1 MLVASQ
7 RLRRKWR
14 TLITEVSR
22 FSSWL
27 LYMDNIVNIAL
38 DGLLYNQ
45 PPLKQDQGIIM
56 GVEVHVCGSFKR
68 FQDPR
73 FKDQF
78 ETKVATVNSHFGL
91 SSGFVLVLS

>member
-1 MLVASQ
+1 MVDADHRGQQVLPLAAVHEQ
-7 RLRRKWR
+7 HCEHCVC
-14 TLITEVSR
+14 I
-22 FSSWL
+22 F
-27 LYMDNIVNIAL
+27 
-38 DGLLYNQ
+38 DGLLDNQ

-78 ETKVATVNSHFGL
+78 ETKVATVNCHFGL